1 MLEHIL
7 KLPEEEAAVVEHA
20 VQHDADAPLVGLLH
34 QFHQGT
40 LIPEMRVD
48 TGVIVGVV
56 LMVCGSF
63 KNRRKVQGVDTQ
75 LRKIGKL
82 LDDAGQVAAEE
93 IHPVRLPTPLADSFR
108 REGRISVAEALR
120 ENLIEYRT
128 VDPGRLFVHVDSID
142 KGKLKMDETDA
153 VMVNI
158 HAS

>member
-1 MLEHIL
+1 MAKPSKFGGSKVTGKTFDVEPIPVRGFFTVLEHIL

-63 KNRRKVQGVDTQ
+63 KIGVRYRA
-75 LRKIGKL
+75 L
-82 LDDAGQVAAEE
+82 
-93 IHPVRLPTPLADSFR
+93 TPNSER
-108 REGRISVAEALR
+108 
-120 ENLIEYRT
+120 
-128 VDPGRLFVHVDSID
+128 
-142 KGKLKMDETDA
+142 
-153 VMVNI
+153 
-158 HAS
+158 